1 MFGALS
7 AIALVLGSGSPFDG
21 AARWVRLLVTGAL
34 VASVIAVV
42 SASPLGRLSGAHLN
56 PAVTVA
62 FGVLGMVPRRD
73 LVGYVVAQ
81 LAGALAGAAAFRVA
95 WGSVAAS
102 VEGGVTHPSIAVAGA
117 IGLEAAM
124 TAALLAVIF
133 ACASR
138 ERWAPWTPLAIWPVL
153 TVMVAAAGPLT
164 GASLNP
170 ARSAGPAVA
179 AGDLADLW
187 VYVAGPLL
195 GAAALAGAW
204 RALPPA
210 RHPFTAKLCHDQRYA
225 TAFRSSRARAPT
237 PPAPPASSG
246 RSPA

>member
-1 MFGALS
+1 MLGALS

-73 LVGYVVAQ
+73 LLGYVVAQ

-124 TAALLAVIF
+124 TAALLAVIL
-133 ACASR
+133 R
-138 ERWAPWTPLAIWPVL
+138 VRLAR
-153 TVMVAAAGPLT
+153 TV
-164 GASLNP
+164 GA
-170 ARSAGPAVA
+170 VDA
-179 AGDLADLW
+179 AGDLAGADRD
-187 VYVAGPLL
+187 GRGG
-195 GAAALAGAW
+195 GAAD
-204 RALPPA
+204 RREPQP
-210 RHPFTAKLCHDQRYA
+210 RP
-225 TAFRSSRARAPT
+225 
-237 PPAPPASSG
+237 
-246 RSPA
+246 